1 VDNNDFKLQ
10 SAHMHEFDDIQ
21 FVRKDIGLTAVTGT
35 VSYGREIQS
44 YVLFMHFFIEFE
56 EA

>member
-1 VDNNDFKLQ
+1 
-10 SAHMHEFDDIQ
+10 MHEFDDIQ